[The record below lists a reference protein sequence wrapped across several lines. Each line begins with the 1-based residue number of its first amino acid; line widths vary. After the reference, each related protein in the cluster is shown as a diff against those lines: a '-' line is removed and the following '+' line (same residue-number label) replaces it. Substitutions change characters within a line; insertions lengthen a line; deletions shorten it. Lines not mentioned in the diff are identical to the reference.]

1 MTMFQNLHRS
11 MTSGQSLKIRC
22 EACDHQTTLTHCE
35 AVKRCGPDSTPM
47 DIRRRAKC
55 KACGVEGR
63 ARVWI

>member
-11 MTSGQSLKIRC
+11 LGADQTLKIQC
-22 EACDHQTTLTHCE
+22 EACDHRMTLAACD
-35 AVKRCGPDSTPM
+35 AKALCGPDAAPM

-55 KACGVEGR
+55 KVCGTEGR

>member
-11 MTSGQSLKIRC
+11 LGADQTLKIRC
-22 EACDHQTTLTHCE
+22 EGCDHQVTLAAAE
-35 AVKRCGPDSTPM
+35 AKATCGSDATPM

-55 KACGVEGR
+55 KICGTEGR